1 MSDKKDMPSDPDA
14 TVSLPPRKPVVDED
28 ATVSISSRDVL
39 KAPDEDATVMM
50 PSRAALEEPVD
61 ADATVTNLTR
71 DALFEP
77 KKEPGGAIDEDATVS
92 IPPGGFK
99 IPPATPEPPAAAV
112 AESVAAGAAAVAT
125 AKVESGSEIGGV
137 IGTSPASLAGEQ
149 SRIPMIAGGAV
160 VLLVF
165 LYFLIGGGAKT
176 PPEAPKAPATP
187 SVQATPPAAPSAPA
201 AAPAPAAP
209 AASTPSAPSP
219 VGAPAVKDLLA
230 AEIKLGAIAVQEEG
244 GVVTVTIPMSGHFAS
259 GSVDPDPKLRPILLG
274 IAAALDKAK
283 GAIVVTGHADS
294 VPSSNP
300 KFASN
305 QDLSAARGASAAKLM
320 AGKLRDPKRISSEGA
335 SDSKPLVPGDTPES
349 RAKNRRVVIVLKP
362 GA

>member
-1 MSDKKDMPSDPDA
+1 MSDKKDKPSDPDPDA
-14 TVSLPPRKPVVDED
+14 TVSLPPRKPIVDED
-28 ATVSISSRDVL
+28 ATVSISSRDIL
-39 KAPDEDATVMM
+39 KALDEDATVMM

-77 KKEPGGAIDEDATVS
+77 KKETQGAIDEDATVS

-112 AESVAAGAAAVAT
+112 AETVAAAAAAVAT
-125 AKVESGSEIGGV
+125 AKVESSTGIGGV

-149 SRIPMIAGGAV
+149 SRIPMIAGGVV
-160 VLLVF
+160 VLLVL
-165 LYFLIGGGAKT
+165 LYFLFGGGAKT

-187 SVQATPPAAPSAPA
+187 TVQATAPAAPS
-201 AAPAPAAP
+201 APAAP

-219 VGAPAVKDLLA
+219 AGAPSVKDLLA
-230 AEIKLGAIAVQEEG
+230 AEIKRGAVAVQEEG

-259 GSVDPDPKLRPILLG
+259 GSVDADPKLRPILLG

-283 GAIVVTGHADS
+283 GSIVVTGHADS
-294 VPSSNP
+294 APSSNA

-305 QDLSAARGASAAKLM
+305 QELSAARGASVAKLM
-320 AGKLRDPKRISSEGA
+320 ASKLRDPKRISSEGA
-335 SDSKPLVPGDTPES
+335 SDSKPLVPGDTPDS